1 VEGGTGVGDGA
12 RVNVADGEAFMTA
25 DGTFCPLHAK
35 RNVVIKIDMAEMV
48 DFRLLIEH
56 ILSFSLLWKGAG

>member
-1 VEGGTGVGDGA
+1 
-12 RVNVADGEAFMTA
+12 MTA

>member
-1 VEGGTGVGDGA
+1 
-12 RVNVADGEAFMTA
+12 
-25 DGTFCPLHAK
+25 
-35 RNVVIKIDMAEMV
+35 VIKIDMAEMV